1 LKPVKQYFSLLILLL
16 HFAFYTEAQ
25 NVPCFTTSAIKGCV
39 PFTVT
44 VDASCATNNSGTPP
58 FYNYNYPAGSY
69 VSQTTHTYTAPGIY
83 TIRQLIGT
91 STIDHTVEAIDPA
104 APQFTV
110 QSCSGR
116 FVSAFIPDLTYDKYI
131 VDFNDGSA
139 TQTVST
145 GSTVTHTYAMD
156 GIKTVTVTGVF
167 NPNQSCKSATQS
179 TYARTSIIK
188 PDIIDLRVIAQKTT
202 VGSIILRYNSIAGQQ
217 YRIER
222 STNSGAYTTIS
233 TLPLATTNTTASY
246 TDLNLNTAANVYEYK
261 ITSFDDCANTVSSDI
276 IYSLIIAATP
286 TNLLN
291 TVTWNSSPAVA
302 SFALTKNS
310 VLQTLT
316 SPTTTTF
323 ADASIVC
330 GTNYCYQ
337 NTATLLTTTLSG
349 TPHKSYSI
357 DTCITAI
364 STNIPPAVT
373 NLNTTMNGN
382 TAAISWNS
390 QGAASY
396 KVYQSING
404 GAYTFTGTASTNS
417 YSAIHQINNT
427 YCYQID
433 YVDLC
438 NNQSPKSSSAC
449 PVMIWGI
456 VNGTSIQLTWNP
468 YSGYDGTG
476 VQSYIVQ
483 KVDAAGN
490 VLSETNVGTGTSFSE
505 AVNFNE
511 PYLNYRIKVIPANA
525 SYQNVFSNNSIFTFE
540 AQIFAPDIFT
550 PNGDGSNETFV
561 VKAQYIKT
569 YSITI
574 FSRWGE
580 VVYASNDITQGW
592 DGLDRNVRA
601 IEGAYTYKIVATDI
615 HDKEFVQTGTVT
627 LTR

>member
-1 LKPVKQYFSLLILLL
+1 MKPAKRYFYFLFVLLN
-16 HFAFYTEAQ
+16 FAFYSEAQ
-25 NVPCFTTSAIKGCV
+25 NVPCFTTSAAKGCV

-44 VDASCATNNSGTPP
+44 VDASCATNNTTTPP
-58 FYNYNYPAGSY
+58 LYNYNYPSGTF
-69 VSQTTHTYTAPGIY
+69 VSQTTYTYNTPGVY
-83 TIRQLIGT
+83 TIKQLIGT
-91 STIDHTVEAIDPA
+91 STIDQTVEAIDPP
-104 APQFTV
+104 APQFSLT
-110 QSCSGR
+110 SCSGR
-116 FVSAFIPDLTYDKYI
+116 FVSAFISDLTYDKYI
-131 VDFNDGSA
+131 VDFNDGSP

-145 GSTVTHTYAMD
+145 SSTVNHTYATD
-156 GIKTVTVTGVF
+156 GIKSVTVTGVF
-167 NPNQSCKSATQS
+167 NPNQSCKSASQS
-179 TYARTSIIK
+179 TYARTSVIK
-188 PDIIDLRVIAQKTT
+188 PDIIDLRVMTQQPTT
-202 VGSIILRYNSIAGQQ
+202 GSIVIRYNSITGQQ
-217 YRIER
+217 YKIER
-222 STNSGAYTTIS
+222 STNGGAYTTIS
-233 TLPLATTNTTASY
+233 TQPLATTNSVISY
-246 TDLNLNTAANVYEYK
+246 TDQNLNTASNIYQYK
-261 ITSFDDCANTVSSDI
+261 ITSFDDCANTVTSDV

-286 TNLLN
+286 TNLVN
-291 TVTWNSSPAVA
+291 TVTWNGSPTAA

-316 SPTTTTF
+316 SPTATTF
-323 ADASIVC
+323 ADATVVC

-337 NTATLLTTTLSG
+337 NTASLSTTTLAG

-373 NLNTTMNGN
+373 NLNATMNGN
-382 TAAISWNS
+382 TATISWNS
-390 QGAASY
+390 TGVTSY

-404 GAYTFTGTASTNS
+404 GAYTSGTTPTNS
-417 YSAIHQINNT
+417 YSTTHQINNT
-427 YCYQID
+427 YCYQVD
-433 YVDLC
+433 YKDLC
-438 NNQSPKSSSAC
+438 NNQAPKSSSTC
-449 PVMIWGI
+449 PVMLWGV
-456 VNGTSIQLTWNP
+456 VNGTSIQLTWNS

-476 VQSYIVQ
+476 VQSYVVQ
-483 KVDAAGN
+483 KLDAAGN
-490 VLSETNVGTGTSFSE
+490 VLSEANVGSGTSFSE

-511 PYLNYRIKVIPANA
+511 PYLNYRIKVIPTNA
-525 SYQNVFSNNSIFTFE
+525 SYQNVFSNNSVFTFE

-550 PNGDGSNETFV
+550 PNGDGANETFV